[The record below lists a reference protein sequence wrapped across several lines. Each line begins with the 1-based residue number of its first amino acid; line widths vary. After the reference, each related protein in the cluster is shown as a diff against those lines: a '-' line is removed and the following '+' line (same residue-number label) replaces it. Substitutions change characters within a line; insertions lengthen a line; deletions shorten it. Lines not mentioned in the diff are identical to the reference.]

1 MARHSFRLRLIAGAA
16 IWISVGLA
24 MSWFAVVD
32 LFRTHVTSEFVD
44 ELDHHGTELAG
55 LIEYAPGKPIAIRQP
70 LSDRRFFI
78 PRSGYYWQID
88 LPDGG
93 GLRSGSLESAH
104 LPADLR
110 FDSAPPEHNS
120 VHRGPTG
127 EALMLE
133 RILPAKGDRP
143 ALRVTVATDRA
154 QVEAVL
160 ADLRHT
166 FAFSLV
172 FIAAGLIGAAM
183 AQVTIGLLPLN
194 RVRDALAAIRRGAAS
209 RLPEDLPS
217 EVAPLASSV
226 NALLGANEEVVRRA
240 RIQAGNLAHA
250 LKTPIAVMMGEANRL
265 QAAGLDGSLLLEQ
278 CQKMRRQIDYELA
291 KARAAASRESLGLA
305 APLAPAIGAVVSA
318 LERLYHDKPVRFDVE
333 IAEPDAIV
341 TCDREDLEEILG
353 NLVDNAAKW
362 SRGHVLVIAG
372 PAGAGRI
379 RLAVEDDGPG
389 MPVADRERVFR
400 AGERLDEQIPGTG
413 LGLAIVRDIAELYG
427 GAAWIEDGG
436 LGGIR
441 ACVEL
446 PAFSPAS

>member
-16 IWISVGLA
+16 IWIIAGLA

-44 ELDHHGTELAG
+44 ELDHHGTELTG
-55 LIEYAPGKPIAIRQP
+55 LIEYAPGKPLTIRQP
-70 LSDRRFFI
+70 LSDRRFFV

-93 GLRSGSLESAH
+93 GLRSRSLENTS

-120 VHRGPTG
+120 VHIGPTG

-133 RILPAKGDRP
+133 RILPAQVDRP

-166 FAFSLV
+166 FAFSLA
-172 FIAAGLIGAAM
+172 FIAAGLIGAAI

-194 RVRDALAAIRRGAAS
+194 RVRDALAAIRRGAQS

-250 LKTPIAVMMGEANRL
+250 LKTPIAVMMREANRL
-265 QAAGLDGSLLLEQ
+265 QAAGLDGNLLLEQ
-278 CQKMRRQIDYELA
+278 CRKMRRQIDYELA
-291 KARAAASRESLGLA
+291 KARAAASRGSLGLA
-305 APLAPAIGAVVSA
+305 APVAPAIGAVISA
-318 LERLYHDKPVRFDVE
+318 LERLYQDKGVRFDVDIE
-333 IAEPDAIV
+333 DPAAIV

-362 SRGHVLVIAG
+362 SNGHVLVAAS

-379 RLAVEDDGPG
+379 RITIEDDGPG
-389 MPVADRERVFR
+389 MPVIDRERVFR
-400 AGERLDEQIPGTG
+400 AGERLDEQVPGTG

-427 GAAWIEDGG
+427 GAAWIEDGD
-436 LGGIR
+436 LGGVR

-446 PAFSPAS
+446 PTVAPAT